1 MTTIALTGGI
11 ASGKSTI
18 AARLRELGAEILDA
32 DAFAR
37 EAVAPGSRGLQL
49 VRERFGD
56 GVIAPDGTLERAKL
70 AEIIFHDAKEREAL
84 NGILHPEIRR
94 LTSERLEAI
103 RADDPEA
110 LVVHD
115 IPLLVE
121 ARHNYDY
128 DEIWVAEAPAEV
140 RIRRLMEDRQMD
152 AEEARARVEAQ
163 AGDDERRALADVL
176 IDTTG
181 TMEETLERVEEEWT
195 RLQAGEAASA
205 PEVSYD
211 AGAPHTPREEL
222 AGE

>member
-18 AARLRELGAEILDA
+18 ANRLRELGAEILDA

-37 EAVAPGSRGLQL
+37 EAVRPGTPGLARL
-49 VRERFGD
+49 VERYGD
-56 GVIAPDGTLERAKL
+56 DLLLEDGTLDRPKL
-70 AEIIFHDAKEREAL
+70 AAIIFGDEQEREAV

-94 LTSERLEAI
+94 LTAERLEAI

-110 LVVHD
+110 IVVHD

-140 RIRRLMEDRQMD
+140 RIQRLVESRDMPED
-152 AEEARARVEAQ
+152 EARARVEAQ

-181 TMEETLERVEEEWT
+181 TIEETLARVEEEFA
-195 RLQAGEAASA
+195 RVQAGEI
-205 PEVSYD
+205 SYD
-211 AGAPHTPREEL
+211 GVRPDRPEEERE
-222 AGE
+222 GE

>member
-18 AARLRELGAEILDA
+18 ASRLRELGAEILDA

-37 EAVAPGSRGLQL
+37 LAVEPGTPGLRML
-49 VRERFGD
+49 RERFGD
-56 GVIAPDGTLERAKL
+56 AVANPDGTLDRAAL
-70 AEIIFHDAKEREAL
+70 ADIIFRDPKEREAV
-84 NGILHPEIRR
+84 NEILHPEIRR
-94 LTSERLEAI
+94 LTSLRLEAI
-103 RADDPEA
+103 RADDPSA
-110 LVVHD
+110 IVVHD

-140 RIRRLMEDRQMD
+140 RVRRLMEDRDMD
-152 AEEARARVEAQ
+152 EAEARARVEAQ
-163 AGDDERRALADVL
+163 ASDEERRALADVL

-181 TMEETLERVEEEWT
+181 TMEETLTRVEEEWA

-205 PEVSYD
+205 PEISYD
-211 AGAPHTPREEL
+211 AAPARPPREEL

>member
-18 AARLRELGAEILDA
+18 ANRLRELGAEILDA

-37 EAVAPGSRGLQL
+37 EAVQPGTSGLARL
-49 VRERFGD
+49 VERYGD
-56 GVIAPDGTLERAKL
+56 DLLLEDGTLDRPKL
-70 AEIIFHDAKEREAL
+70 AAIIFGDAQEREAV

-94 LTSERLEAI
+94 ITAERLEAI

-110 LVVHD
+110 IVVHD

-140 RIRRLMEDRQMD
+140 RIQRLVESRDMPED
-152 AEEARARVEAQ
+152 EARARVEAQ

-181 TMEETLERVEEEWT
+181 SIEETLARVEEEFA
-195 RLQAGEAASA
+195 RVQAGEAAEAS
-205 PEVSYD
+205 EISYD
-211 AGAPHTPREEL
+211 GVRPDRPEEERE
-222 AGE
+222 GE